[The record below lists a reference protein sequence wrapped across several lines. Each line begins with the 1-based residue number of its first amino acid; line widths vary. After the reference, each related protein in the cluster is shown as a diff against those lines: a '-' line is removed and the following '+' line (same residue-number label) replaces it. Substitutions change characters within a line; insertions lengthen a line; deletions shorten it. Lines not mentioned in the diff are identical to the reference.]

1 MNREKEIIKQC
12 EEVKQLLLEKNKSY
26 GDSALSGV
34 KIFSR
39 LDSTEGIMIRIDD
52 KLSRIKN
59 RGIAPETEDTVMDL
73 IGYLILL
80 RIAMSEKTNN
90 QNLID
95 WA

>member
-1 MNREKEIIKQC
+1 MNRSDQIIKEC
-12 EEVKQLLLEKNKSY
+12 EAVKQLLLEKNNAY
-26 GDSALSGV
+26 GDAALNGLRV
-34 KIFSR
+34 FSK
-39 LDSTEGIMIRIDD
+39 LSPEEGIMIRIDD

-90 QNLID
+90 HLID

>member
-1 MNREKEIIKQC
+1 MNREQEIIKQC
-12 EEVKQLLLEKNKSY
+12 EEVKQLLLEKNKAY

-39 LDSTEGIMIRIDD
+39 LDSIQGIMIRIDD

-59 RGIAPETEDTVMDL
+59 RGITSETEDTVMDL